1 MTTLEPSA
9 IDEKKAEEKGTTTE
23 KADWGGFFI
32 NFSSGLITTILIG
45 VVCVGSI
52 GLFFSKAA
60 NANIFPTDIN
70 MQPYT
75 NVKRD
80 LNVEITYMNPVKIL
94 PYYGL
99 GFWTDPEKYWIQEAN
114 FFNPEANINFM
125 DKFFETW
132 LCSLQKKDKSPFWV
146 FETDVLQNMMCMSFV
161 IFSSIFFYMNYL
173 PEWLIMIL
181 FGFFFFVII
190 YVIYISNFI
199 YGIYT
204 HIIKYIDLITY
215 LLFPANKKVILNDY
229 PGIIMYSI
237 FYFWAAFIS
246 VMITPAIITTYTLF
260 KALTVNYTVRKK
272 DNDTE
277 DKTTQKMN
285 LVSFIKNVFYYK
297 KTFIIILTMMKLIL
311 SANSYLGSSYMIG
324 VIIAILI
331 LIFGLK
337 ILIPSDADDSLFSV
351 LNDKFPPL
359 DQQVPKKGSPIDMC
373 NKEVNKDLNIN
384 TNIET
389 GISNITKQPLN
400 VLKTNLN
407 KSMLTRSKEQSA
419 PLAVSNDSNKN
430 MIGGKRENIKTKQ
443 KIYKIKLV

>member
-1 MTTLEPSA
+1 
-9 IDEKKAEEKGTTTE
+9 
-23 KADWGGFFI
+23 
-32 NFSSGLITTILIG
+32 
-45 VVCVGSI
+45 
-52 GLFFSKAA
+52 
-60 NANIFPTDIN
+60 
-70 MQPYT
+70 
-75 NVKRD
+75 
-80 LNVEITYMNPVKIL
+80 
-94 PYYGL
+94 
-99 GFWTDPEKYWIQEAN
+99 
-114 FFNPEANINFM
+114 
-125 DKFFETW
+125 
-132 LCSLQKKDKSPFWV
+132 
-146 FETDVLQNMMCMSFV
+146 
-161 IFSSIFFYMNYL
+161 MNYL

>member
-1 MTTLEPSA
+1 
-9 IDEKKAEEKGTTTE
+9 
-23 KADWGGFFI
+23 
-32 NFSSGLITTILIG
+32 
-45 VVCVGSI
+45 
-52 GLFFSKAA
+52 
-60 NANIFPTDIN
+60 
-70 MQPYT
+70 
-75 NVKRD
+75 
-80 LNVEITYMNPVKIL
+80 
-94 PYYGL
+94 
-99 GFWTDPEKYWIQEAN
+99 
-114 FFNPEANINFM
+114 
-125 DKFFETW
+125 
-132 LCSLQKKDKSPFWV
+132 
-146 FETDVLQNMMCMSFV
+146 MSFV

-215 LLFPANKKVILNDY
+215 LLFPANKKVILTDY

-297 KTFIIILTMMKLIL
+297 KTFIIILTMIKLIL
-311 SANSYLGSSYMIG
+311 SANSYLGSSYMLG
-324 VIIAILI
+324 LIIAILI

-373 NKEVNKDLNIN
+373 NKEANTDLNVN
-384 TNIET
+384 A
-389 GISNITKQPLN
+389 GVSSISNITKQPSN
-400 VLKTNLN
+400 VLKMNLN
-407 KSMLTRSKEQSA
+407 KSMGMPTKSIEPVAVGPLSVGPLSSGPLSG
-419 PLAVSNDSNKN
+419 PLASGPLTGPLSSGPLAGPLAGPTQQNQN
-430 MIGGKRENIKTKQ
+430 MFGGKRGHIKSKQ